1 MLCAQAGRRGEGP
14 GAISDEGIVVT
25 ARPVLWCAILALVLL
40 LPSTAAAGG
49 VLRVVGDNNYPPYLF
64 LGPDGRP
71 RGYVVDEWKLW
82 EKKTGVHVELVA
94 TDWADA
100 QQRLQSGQADVIDMI
115 FRTPERE
122 ATYDFTEPF
131 ATVHV
136 GVYVDAGIAGIDG
149 PEALS
154 GFNVGVERGD
164 ACVDRLHRAGVD
176 SLHEYP
182 GYADII
188 GAAQRLDIRIFCMD
202 EMPAAYYLYRLQG
215 DTRFVKAFDFYTDE
229 FRRGVRKGDTRTLA
243 LVERGMAMI
252 TPAEHE
258 ALRSKW
264 MGQPLNFTPYMR
276 LAGYALLV
284 AVGLGLALLLW
295 GLSLRR
301 AVERRTRA
309 LEHLAHHDALTGL
322 PNRRMLQ
329 FRLDQLTSQA
339 NASPLALLAVDL
351 DNFKRVNE
359 SLGHAAGDVLL
370 QQAAKRLGE
379 SVPEHDL
386 IAHLGGDEFLV
397 LLASNV
403 TAMSVSAAAGR
414 IQRTLSEPYLLKGS
428 EVVVGASIGVGLFPV
443 DGRDGA
449 TLLRNANAALDRA
462 KQSGPGDCRFYNR
475 SLTDQASAWLQLGA
489 KLRKAIRDEA
499 FELHYQP
506 QIDLRS
512 GRVVAVEAL
521 LRWPGGDADAMP
533 DQFIP
538 YAEETGLIEP
548 IGEWVLAQATRQLAG
563 WLADGLSPIRMS
575 VNLSPRQAV
584 NAQLPLYLV
593 RVLADSGLP
602 PALLELEVAE
612 GGLMEHGAATAS
624 LLQSLRRLGVDLC
637 IDDFGTGYSSLA
649 YLRRLPV
656 QAIKLDSS
664 FLAGL
669 PDDHGSRA
677 IVSAVIGMAHSLD
690 MRVIAEGVEQAAQV
704 ECLDELGCDLVQGWL
719 YARAM
724 PADEFLAWYRAH
736 PVCAVPAMAEQP
748 LQGA

>member
-1 MLCAQAGRRGEGP
+1 V
-14 GAISDEGIVVT
+14 GAKPSFLIALILLLVT
-25 ARPVLWCAILALVLL
+25 A
-40 LPSTAAAGG
+40 LPARAT

-64 LGPDGRP
+64 LGHDGKP

-82 EKKTGVHVELVA
+82 EQKTGVHVDLVA

-100 QQRLQSGQADVIDMI
+100 QQRLLSGQADVIDMI
-115 FRTPERE
+115 FRTPARE
-122 ATYDFTEPF
+122 ALYDFTKPF
-131 ATVHV
+131 AKVRV
-136 GVYVDAGIAGIDG
+136 GIYVDAGITGIDG

-164 ACVDRLHRAGVD
+164 ACVERLHQHGVD

-229 FRRGVRKGDTRTLA
+229 FRRGVRKGDTQTLA

-252 TPAEHE
+252 TPAERE
-258 ALRSKW
+258 ALRKKW
-264 MGQPLNFTPYMR
+264 MGQPLNFTPYVRMF
-276 LAGYALLV
+276 GYALLV
-284 AVGLGLALLLW
+284 AIGLGIALLLW

-322 PNRRMLQ
+322 PNRRLLQ
-329 FRLDQLTSQA
+329 FRLDQLTNQA
-339 NASPLALLAVDL
+339 NASPLALLSVDL

-359 SLGHAAGDVLL
+359 SLGHAAGDLLL
-370 QQAAKRLGE
+370 QEAAKRLGD

-386 IAHLGGDEFLV
+386 IAHLGGDEFVV
-397 LLASNV
+397 LLATNV
-403 TAMSVSAAAGR
+403 TAMSVSATAGR
-414 IQRTLSEPYLLKGS
+414 IQRALSEPYQLEGS
-428 EVVVGASIGVGLFPV
+428 EVVVTASIGVSLFPV
-443 DGRDGA
+443 DGRDGS
-449 TLLRNANAALDRA
+449 TLLRNADAALDRA
-462 KQSGPGDCRFYNR
+462 KRSGAGDCRFYNR
-475 SLTDQASAWLQLGA
+475 SLTDQASSWLQLGV
-489 KLRKAIRDEA
+489 KLRRAIRDEA

-512 GRVVAVEAL
+512 GRLVAVEAL
-521 LRWPGGDADAMP
+521 LRWPGGDADSMP

-548 IGEWVLAQATRQLAG
+548 IGEWVLAQATRQLAA
-563 WLADGLSPIRMS
+563 WLAEGLPPIRMA
-575 VNLSPRQAV
+575 VNLSARQV
-584 NAQLPLYLV
+584 VDAQFPLYLL
-593 RVLADSGLP
+593 RVLADSGLS
-602 PALLELEVAE
+602 PALLELEIPE

-624 LLQSLRRLGVDLC
+624 LLQSLRRLGVELC

-656 QAIKLDSS
+656 QAIKLDPS

-669 PDDHGSRA
+669 PEDHGSSA

-690 MRVIAEGVEQAAQV
+690 MRVIAEGVEQAAQA
-704 ECLDELGCDLVQGWL
+704 ECLDELGCDLAQGWL
-719 YARAM
+719 YAPAM
-724 PADEFLAWYRAH
+724 PADEFLAWYREN
-736 PVCAVPAMAEQP
+736 PVCGVPANLRQAAD
-748 LQGA
+748 GV